1 MQDIQTLL
9 NKENN
14 SLADFNNI
22 DDSQIIDTFRYLP
35 QLSLL
40 PLNERVKE
48 LINHYKNN
56 LRKLR
61 FGREIPS
68 PHSLGVI
75 PSIEDITENRR
86 EFGGYIDIE
95 SGKYEVTNI
104 GINGTI
110 KDFSLMLNKINVHTH
125 PPYNGK
131 WPFAPP
137 SEIDMSSLIHQQR
150 VMSEGETIYNA
161 VATCEGIYIYYLH
174 PDFNLE
180 PEYDLKFDLDYR
192 ELKNRLGYNSSNGIK
207 LFGGTSVFN
216 YNSPDRRQ
224 IKTTNMII
232 NSKSIT
238 QPTISIVTFL
248 KTVNSKGICMHLIP
262 YDDELVGGSKIYP
275 ISYSL

>member
-1 MQDIQTLL
+1 MDIKDIPTLL
-9 NKENN
+9 NEEKE
-14 SLADFNNI
+14 SLVHFNNI
-22 DDSQIIDTFRYLP
+22 DGSQIIDTFRDLP
-35 QLSLL
+35 KLSQL

-68 PHSLGVI
+68 PHPLGVI

-86 EFGGYIDIE
+86 EFGGYIDIR
-95 SGKYEVTNI
+95 SGEYVVTNM
-104 GINGTI
+104 GIHGTI
-110 KDFSLMLNKINVHTH
+110 KDFSLMLNKVNVHTH

-137 SEIDMSSLIHQQR
+137 SEIDISYLIQEQR
-150 VMSEGETIYNA
+150 GKGETIYNA
-161 VATCEGIYIYYLH
+161 VATREGMYIYYLH
-174 PDFNLE
+174 KKFNIA
-180 PEYDLKFDLDYR
+180 PEHEMDFDLEYR
-192 ELKNRLGYNSSNGIK
+192 ELKNSLGYNSSNGTE
-207 LFGGTSVFN
+207 LFGGTGGFN
-216 YNSPDRRQ
+216 YNSPDISK

-232 NSKSIT
+232 NSQSIT
-238 QPTISIVTFL
+238 QPTISIGTFL
-248 KTVNSKGICMHLIP
+248 NKVNSIGICMHLIP